1 MDYEYILLAVIG
13 IWIWFS
19 ISSQN
24 KSIEKRLKHTE
35 NMLKQIADHVGV
47 AEDPINEK
55 LRRLVNEGKMV
66 EAVKVTREHFGYS
79 LLEAKQY
86 VDEL

>member
-47 AEDPINEK
+47 AEDPINEM
-55 LRRLVNEGKMV
+55 LRRLVNEGEMV
-66 EAVKVTREHFGYS
+66 EAVKETREHFGYS